1 MLKEYCANAICGTK
15 QVLENLDYAVIE
27 KIAEHIVNSDNV
39 FVVADLGRPGLAL
52 MSLAQRLRQLGIR
65 AYRLEESP
73 PTPSVHEGDIV
84 LVASVDGED
93 KTPITFMKK
102 AVSLHIDYD
111 LLTMVKG
118 STLEKDATETL
129 IFDCAD
135 AEGLIAEEYFELAL
149 FVVCE
154 AIVMYVQNK
163 ISRSRERMQLE
174 LPNIF

>member
-1 MLKEYCANAICGTK
+1 
-15 QVLENLDYAVIE
+15 
-27 KIAEHIVNSDNV
+27 
-39 FVVADLGRPGLAL
+39 
-52 MSLAQRLRQLGIR
+52 
-65 AYRLEESP
+65 
-73 PTPSVHEGDIV
+73 
-84 LVASVDGED
+84 
-93 KTPITFMKK
+93 MKK

-163 ISRSRERMQLE
+163 IGRSRERMQLE
-174 LPNIF
+174 LPHIFLSVKQE